1 MPRWTPSFDPRSPSM
16 KISSRCFCRSLPTAT
31 GPQSTFFLS
40 AKCWTTYRWGP
51 EVTTLGNYTDY
62 QTHSLLE
69 EDSGACGSSSPKHL
83 SESFPANHLCLV
95 RDNENG
101 MPLSPFLIAR
111 TSAPII
117 NGHSDI
123 WNEKFIGWLFD
134 YVNELGKRHRP
145 RLLNQE
151 AQEAHDVSST
161 AEPVISAPSMP
172 VSLDT
177 AAKP

>member
-1 MPRWTPSFDPRSPSM
+1 M

-51 EVTTLGNYTDY
+51 EITTLGNYTDY
-62 QTHSLLE
+62 QTHSLLG

-95 RDNENG
+95 RDPIPHNEKG

-111 TSAPII
+111 TSAAII
-117 NGHSDI
+117 KNHGDI
-123 WNEKFIGWLFD
+123 WNGKFTGWLFD
-134 YVNELGKRHRP
+134 YVNELGKQHRP
-145 RLLNQE
+145 RLLDKE
-151 AQEAHDVSST
+151 AQEAQDVSS
-161 AEPVISAPSMP
+161 AAKPAIPAPSIP
-172 VSLDT
+172 ASLDT